1 MLRALLFALLTLPG
15 RLPLGLR
22 RFAGRR
28 LGDIGRAVASKRR
41 KVAARNL
48 QMALPEL
55 SAAQRQKLLREHFH
69 RLGESLMD
77 ELWMTT
83 ISGSRLRE
91 LIVLENAEALQKPR
105 GTILLMPHFAGMN
118 IAGAVLHY
126 QTGGVMALYR
136 PMHLAFWE
144 AFFLRLRG
152 WHGVLLVSAKDKD
165 ALRRCISHLRGGGK
179 LIHAAA
185 TTPPPKPANHASR
198 VLFVVLFAGYRFQ
211 ARQELGFRAIS
222 GGGKCGNLRQ
232 HRAHCQS
239 RRGGYFA
246 VSGADDG
253 ARISCAYRRADE
265 MRRQSAR
272 RCRRVKCHCRRTH
285 PHLSGG
291 ILLVASPFQN
301 PPAGRAKSV
310 SMTGIAFA
318 KMQSCGNDFVVID
331 AAAQVLPA
339 NISFA
344 AIADRKRGI
353 GCDQILILQPAKTQD
368 ADFDYRII
376 NADGGEVGQ
385 CGNGARCAHLF
396 LHSRGLTKKNKL
408 ILQTKTAR
416 ITTETIGKEVRAHL
430 AIPNFSDPALPKSQS
445 EDIYSAF
452 G

>member
-179 LIHAAA
+179 LIYLPDIDSKRGKNSVFAPFLAVENAA
-185 TTPPPKPANHASR
+185 TYGNIGRIAKAGAADILPCLVRMTAREYR
-198 VLFVVLFAGYRFQ
+198 VRIG
-211 ARQELGFRAIS
+211 EPM
-222 GGGKCGNLRQ
+222 KCG
-232 HRAHCQS
+232 
-239 RRGGYFA
+239 G
-246 VSGADDG
+246 
-253 ARISCAYRRADE
+253 
-265 MRRQSAR
+265 
-272 RCRRVKCHCRRTH
+272 
-285 PHLSGG
+285 
-291 ILLVASPFQN
+291 N
-301 PPAGRAKSV
+301 PRE
-310 SMTGIAFA
+310 
-318 KMQSCGNDFVVID
+318 D
-331 AAAQVLPA
+331 AAALNAIVGAHIRTCPAAYYWLHRRFKTRLP
-339 NISFA
+339 
-344 AIADRKRGI
+344 
-353 GCDQILILQPAKTQD
+353 
-368 ADFDYRII
+368 
-376 NADGGEVGQ
+376 GE
-385 CGNGARCAHLF
+385 
-396 LHSRGLTKKNKL
+396 
-408 ILQTKTAR
+408 
-416 ITTETIGKEVRAHL
+416 
-430 AIPNFSDPALPKSQS
+430 PNPYQ
-445 EDIYSAF
+445 
-452 G
+452 